1 MLQGR
6 DIWIVKLQGVN
17 SLNDSQL
24 LRGTI
29 LLVDSADRPELE
41 DEDEFLA
48 QVWSWYCHLTLI
60 IVSVNAA
67 TNPHVYFAHLQ
78 DLIGASVVLHMSGS
92 AIGTVLDVYDGT
104 GELGLIVNSLLAKL
118 RSASKLW

>member
-6 DIWIVKLQGVN
+6 DIWIVKLRGVN

-24 LRGTI
+24 LRGTV
-29 LLVDSADRPELE
+29 LLVDGADRPELE

-48 QVWSWYCHLTLI
+48 QVLSWYCHLTQT
-60 IVSVNAA
+60 IVLADAA
-67 TNPHVYFAHLQ
+67 TNPHLYFAHLQ
-78 DLIGASVVLHMSGS
+78 DLIGASVVLHTDGS

-104 GELGLIVNSLLAKL
+104 GELGLSVHSLHAKL
-118 RSASKLW
+118 RSAGK